1 VLRKKLAVLVGGALM
16 ALLLLAFAGIAS
28 AAPPGPVD
36 LTDTIRGVCEFP
48 VSAEV
53 SGKTKSIEKRGGRS
67 IVTSPRLRVTL
78 TNVDEPTNQ
87 VSYVITGAVHRKP
100 LPSGDLLFVYT
111 GRNLLFDPTD
121 PTLGMVLTIG
131 RFTSVLDQ
139 QTGTF
144 TFPTGNGRII
154 DVCARLA

>member
-1 VLRKKLAVLVGGALM
+1 MLRKKLAVLVVGALM
-16 ALLLLAFAGIAS
+16 ALLVLAFAGIAS
-28 AAPPGPVD
+28 AAPPEPVD
-36 LTDTIRGVCEFP
+36 FTDTIGVCGFP
-48 VSAEV
+48 ISADV
-53 SGKTKSIEKRGGRS
+53 SGKTKSIEKRGGRV

-87 VSYVITGAVHRKP
+87 VSYVITGAVHSKP
-100 LPSGDLLFVYT
+100 LPSGDVLFVYT

-131 RFTSVLDQ
+131 RFTSVFDQ